1 MCYDYSVISLLEAY
15 MITEKDMQIIAE
27 QDNNFESLS
36 FEPNKYTIP
45 KDQLEDKLS
54 EYGML
59 AMYKKWNTYLLEN
72 GYRLACPY
80 EWDLKRGAI
89 IYQYDSELS
98 VTGDHSQDVVTIFAY
113 LRPDKVLFV
122 YDSSNLNYFYPGYEE
137 DVPAVLDA
145 FYKKHYDFINY
156 YPPTHKIEIK
166 HANDH
171 PYFISEESD
180 MVYYR
185 FDDFARLAILLD
197 REMNK
202 RYPFNSVRDY
212 EKREQHFL
220 KKTLSEPLFFHP
232 ALQKDSDE
240 CMLEMIV
247 GCSYAEAREDCT
259 ERARSI
265 LYSLTESNQD
275 LVEPTAEAI
284 CKLETMT
291 DEEYIELKDK
301 IFNL

>member
-1 MCYDYSVISLLEAY
+1 
-15 MITEKDMQIIAE
+15 MITEQDIKMIAE
-27 QDNNFESLS
+27 KENFFDILS

-45 KDQLEDKLS
+45 EGELDGKLEQ
-54 EYGML
+54 YGML
-59 AMYKKWNTYLLEN
+59 RMYKKWDPYLREQ
-72 GYRLACPY
+72 GYRFAYPM
-80 EWDLKRGAI
+80 EVDLKRGFI
-89 IYQYDSELS
+89 VYQYDSELS
-98 VTGDHSQDVVTIFAY
+98 VTGDHSQDVVTMFAF
-113 LRPDKVLFV
+113 LRADKILFV
-122 YDSSNLNYFYPGYEE
+122 YESSNLNYFYPGYDE
-137 DVPAVLDA
+137 DLPAKLEA

-156 YPPTHKIEIK
+156 YADTHKIEII
-166 HANDH
+166 HEGGNV
-171 PYFISEESD
+171 YFISEEGE

-202 RYPFNSVRDY
+202 RYPFNTIRDY
-212 EKREQHFL
+212 EKREIYFL
-220 KKTLSEPLFFHP
+220 DKALTEPLFFHP
-232 ALQKDSDE
+232 GHQKDCDE
-240 CMLEMIV
+240 CVLEMLV
-247 GCSYAEAREDCT
+247 GCSYAETREACT